1 MPESIPAMA
10 TVKRIAVNVN
20 ISVNGKPYARE
31 VEPRMLLVE
40 FLREACDLT
49 GTHVGCDT
57 TYCGA
62 CTVLMN
68 GLAIKSCT
76 MFAVQAD
83 GSEITTVEGLEK
95 DGKLHPIQQA
105 FGDSYGLQCGYCTP
119 GLMLSAHQ
127 LLSENPA
134 PSEKEIRKAIAG
146 NTCRCT
152 GYMNIFK
159 GIEDVKMELAEAD
172 RPRRAQYKGQGAVA
186 GGNVTIVAGF
196 DLAGTGV
203 GTKVNWQGEA
213 QIFGRLAS
221 VAGGLLEPLGK
232 KQIQKL
238 IDG

>member
-1 MPESIPAMA
+1 MPESMPATA
-10 TVKRIAVNVN
+10 TVKRIAVNVQ
-20 ISVNGKPYARE
+20 ISVNGKPQARE
-31 VEPRMLLVE
+31 VEPRVLLVE

-68 GLAIKSCT
+68 GLAVKSCT

-83 GSEITTVEGLEK
+83 GSEITTVEGLEEN
-95 DGKLHPIQQA
+95 GKLHPIQQA

-127 LLSENPA
+127 LLSENPE

-159 GIEDVKMELAEAD
+159 AIELAG
-172 RPRRAQYKGQGAVA
+172 RNMKGA
-186 GGNVTIVAGF
+186 
-196 DLAGTGV
+196 
-203 GTKVNWQGEA
+203 
-213 QIFGRLAS
+213 
-221 VAGGLLEPLGK
+221 
-232 KQIQKL
+232 
-238 IDG
+238 